1 MTEQSVKQADKP
13 APRPATKPTTSPFPA
28 ALRLLQFIERAF
40 DRAFC
45 TVHNPWHSLGA
56 LSYFFFWIIA
66 ATGLY
71 LFIVFDTGVNGAYQS
86 VAAITAQW
94 YFGGVIRSLHRYASD
109 AFTVTMTLHLVREFL
124 YGRYAGFRWFSWV
137 SGIPLIWL
145 AFASGINGYW
155 LAWDQ
160 LAQFIAVGTAELFDW
175 LPVFGGAMVRNFLTP
190 ETISDRFFSLLVFLH
205 IGLPLLL
212 LAGMWIH
219 IQRISRAKTKP
230 SRMLGWG
237 TFTGLMLLSLLKPAV
252 SMAPA
257 DMMVAPAVLPL
268 DWFYLT
274 VYPLL
279 YAWTPGPVWALLV
292 GSTLVLLLIPLLFRR
307 KRAPVAV
314 VNLDN
319 CNGCGRCFND
329 CPYSAVI
336 MQPRTDGARHA
347 MQAVV
352 NPELCAS
359 CGICAGACPSS
370 TPFRSIGELVTGI
383 DMPQRPVQALRSELE
398 SALHG
403 LTGKQPRIVV
413 FGCDC
418 GMSVNKLA
426 SEDVATV
433 SLLCTGQ
440 LPPSFIEFAL
450 RNGADG
456 VFITG
461 CHEGE
466 CEFRLGHV
474 WTRQRIAGERE
485 PHLRRNNIDLTRLR
499 LSSGSLA
506 ESHKLAG
513 EIDAFR
519 EDLLKLAPL
528 PNASEAEESTSAGEH
543 HD

>member
-1 MTEQSVKQADKP
+1 MKVFSIQPAAKP
-13 APRPATKPTTSPFPA
+13 ASKPAGVPVRSPFPV
-28 ALRLLQFIERAF
+28 ALRALQSVERAF
-40 DRAFC
+40 DRAFG
-45 TVHNPWHSLGA
+45 TVHNPWHNLGA

-66 ATGLY
+66 ATGIYLY
-71 LFIVFDTGVNGAYQS
+71 IVFDTGVLDAYRS
-86 VAAITAQW
+86 IDAITAQW
-94 YFGGVIRSLHRYASD
+94 YFGGILRSFHRYASD
-109 AFTVTMTLHLVREFL
+109 AFAVTMTLHLVREFL
-124 YGRYAGFRWFSWV
+124 NGRYAGFRWFSWV

-155 LAWDQ
+155 LVWDQ
-160 LAQFIAVGTAELFDW
+160 LSQFVAVGTAELFDW

-219 IQRISRAKTKP
+219 IQRISRAKIQP
-230 SRMLGWG
+230 PRALGWG
-237 TFTGLMLLSLLKPAV
+237 TIIALLLLSLIKPAL
-252 SMAPA
+252 STPPA
-257 DMMVAPAVLPL
+257 NMMVAPSNLPL
-268 DWFYLT
+268 DWYYLT

-279 YAWTPGPVWALLV
+279 YAWSPGRVWALL
-292 GSTLVLLLIPLLFRR
+292 GASTLLLLLVPLLLRR
-307 KRAPVAV
+307 QRAAVAV
-314 VNLDN
+314 VDLAN

-329 CPYSAVI
+329 CPYSAVT
-336 MQPRTDGARHA
+336 MQPRSDGARHA
-347 MQAVV
+347 TEAVV

-383 DMPQRPVQALRSELE
+383 DMPQRPVQGLRSELE
-398 SALHG
+398 TALQR
-403 LTGKQPRIVV
+403 LAGKETKIVV

-418 GMSVNKLA
+418 GVTVESLA
-426 SEDVATV
+426 SGDVASI
-433 SLLCTGQ
+433 SLICTGQ

-456 VFITG
+456 VFLTG

-474 WTRQRIAGERE
+474 WARQRIAGERE
-485 PHLRRNNIDLTRLR
+485 PHLRGNNVELARVR
-499 LSSGSLA
+499 LSSASLA
-506 ESHKLAG
+506 ESRRLAE

-519 EDLLKLAPL
+519 ADLQRLAQQNGRKPQD
-528 PNASEAEESTSAGEH
+528 EEVRH
-543 HD
+543 V